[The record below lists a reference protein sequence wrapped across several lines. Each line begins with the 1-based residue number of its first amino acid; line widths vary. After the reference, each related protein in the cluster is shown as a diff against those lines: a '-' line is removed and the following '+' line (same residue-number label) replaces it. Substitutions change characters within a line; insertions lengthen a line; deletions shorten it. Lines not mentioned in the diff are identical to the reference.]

1 MLFHPRMCILLS
13 PLALV
18 SIAFSANYQVGPSRT
33 YTSLTQVVDLLNAG
47 DTVFVDGSQTYTGG
61 VTFTRAGTAQKPI
74 VIKGVRIN
82 GNRPVLSGG
91 TNTVAFTSPWPYTN
105 GADHYV
111 FESFEVTGGSNRG
124 IFHQADDLTLR
135 DVLVRNCPAQGVLGA
150 DGGSG
155 SCLMEYCE
163 VRNCGSGTQNHQ
175 IYMATDEV
183 NHPGSIFRMQY
194 CYVHDGSG
202 GNNVKSRAERNEI
215 YYNWIEGGY
224 YHELE
229 LIGCDGGDTGNVH
242 LKREDS
248 DVLGNVLR
256 KKGTAAGND
265 SNFSVTRIGGD
276 GTGWTYGRYRFVNN
290 TIIAGSSAVFRCFD
304 TLESVEMHNNVF
316 YRLNGAVNMMRTAEA
331 AWTTGSPIIAGS
343 NNWVLQGAQNVPSQW
358 TGTITGTNPGFTD
371 PANADFRPS
380 GTGSPLYNAGN
391 QSPAGPAGYP
401 FPQPLFPPVSTPPLH
416 EPVTSAATRPISGTI
431 DIGAFEYYP
440 GSVSDG
446 FPNRQTVS
454 VDFRCTAIPSRG
466 AILVRYVMRFAGQAT
481 ITLHDCAGR
490 NVRTLLNGNL
500 PAGKGELLWDRR
512 DGGMRLTAGSYI
524 VAFATESTTVRASVP
539 LTN

>member
-1 MLFHPRMCILLS
+1 
-13 PLALV
+13 
-18 SIAFSANYQVGPSRT
+18 
-33 YTSLTQVVDLLNAG
+33 
-47 DTVFVDGSQTYTGG
+47 
-61 VTFTRAGTAQKPI
+61 
-74 VIKGVRIN
+74 
-82 GNRPVLSGG
+82 
-91 TNTVAFTSPWPYTN
+91 
-105 GADHYV
+105 
-111 FESFEVTGGSNRG
+111 
-124 IFHQADDLTLR
+124 
-135 DVLVRNCPAQGVLGA
+135 
-150 DGGSG
+150 
-155 SCLMEYCE
+155 
-163 VRNCGSGTQNHQ
+163 
-175 IYMATDEV
+175 
-183 NHPGSIFRMQY
+183 MQF

-331 AWTTGSPIIAGS
+331 AWTTGSPIITGS

-391 QSPAGPAGYP
+391 PSPAGPTGYP
-401 FPQPLFPPVSTPPLH
+401 FPQSLFPPVSTPPQH
-416 EPVTSAATRPISGTI
+416 EPVTSAATRPASGTI

-454 VDFRCTAIPSRG
+454 ADFRCTAIPSRG
-466 AILVRYVMRFAGQAT
+466 AILVRYFMRFAGQAT

-490 NVRTLLNGNL
+490 TARTLLDGNL
-500 PAGKGELLWDRR
+500 PAGKGEIVLDGN
-512 DGGMRLTAGSYI
+512 DGGRRLTAGSYI
-524 VAFATESTTVRASVP
+524 VTFATESATVRASVP